1 MIEDLPID
9 ILINLELDSENDYIF
24 LASVNKK
31 MIKIFNQRNNIIINT
46 LRTKIGWWHIVL
58 DVREKLYNIAL
69 RDREKEYFKN
79 LIIKTKLEIQL
90 LFNVIDVLSYRL

>member
-9 ILINLELDSENDYIF
+9 ILINLKLDSENDYIF

-31 MIKIFNQRNNIIINT
+31 MIKIFNQRNIIIINT
-46 LRTKIGWWHIVL
+46 LRTKIGWWHTVL
-58 DVREKLYNIAL
+58 NVREKLYNQS

-90 LFNVIDVLSYRL
+90 LINVIDVLSDRL

>member
-31 MIKIFNQRNNIIINT
+31 MIKILNQRNNIIIDT
-46 LRTKIGWWHIVL
+46 LQTKIGWWHTVL
-58 DVREKLYNIAL
+58 NVREKLYNQS
-69 RDREKEYFKN
+69 RDREKQYFKN
-79 LIIKTKLEIQL
+79 LIVKTNLEIQFL
-90 LFNVIDVLSYRL
+90 YNRIDVLSNHL